1 MNSENS
7 KLIKTEEGSINEELE
22 EYVDTLSSKKP
33 FNLESEQ
40 IKKNQGL
47 LSRLVEIDLKSQSY
61 KRFIVGQ
68 SGTEEQFTEV

>member
-40 IKKNQGL
+40 IKKKACPL
-47 LSRLVEIDLKSQSY
+47 KVIEICFYIQTLY
-61 KRFIVGQ
+61 
-68 SGTEEQFTEV
+68 